1 MTFLPEII
9 LATFAPFTT
18 LFLKPKTAS
27 KALLLLAGAILCR
40 GGRTV
45 CAALK
50 ILGMEG
56 EERFDKYHRVLSRD
70 SWKPLEGSKILL
82 KQLMGNMAGPLVV
95 AVDEHIERRRGR
107 QIKAIGCYRDA
118 VRS

>member
-27 KALLLLAGAILCR
+27 KAMVLLAGAILCR

-50 ILGMEG
+50 ILGMQG
-56 EERFDKYHRVLSRD
+56 EEHFDKYHRVLSRD
-70 SWKPLEGSKILL
+70 AWDPLKGGKILL
-82 KQLMGNMAGPLVV
+82 KQLMGSMTGPLVI
-95 AVDEHIERRRGR
+95 AVDEHIE
-107 QIKAIGCYRDA
+107 
-118 VRS
+118 